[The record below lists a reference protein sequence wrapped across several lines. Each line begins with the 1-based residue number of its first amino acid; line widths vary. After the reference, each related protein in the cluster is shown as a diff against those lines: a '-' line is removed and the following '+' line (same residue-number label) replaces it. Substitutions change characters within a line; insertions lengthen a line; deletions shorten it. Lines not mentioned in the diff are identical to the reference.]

1 MSVNI
6 KSEAAHEL
14 ARELA
19 ALEHT
24 SVTNAVTMSLREALE
39 RRRAEVLTEQR
50 RTRIREIAD
59 RFTDQIRTNPGESL
73 WELTEGLYDE
83 QGLPR

>member
-1 MSVNI
+1 MNI

-59 RFTDQIRTNPGESL
+59 RFTDQIRTNPGQSL